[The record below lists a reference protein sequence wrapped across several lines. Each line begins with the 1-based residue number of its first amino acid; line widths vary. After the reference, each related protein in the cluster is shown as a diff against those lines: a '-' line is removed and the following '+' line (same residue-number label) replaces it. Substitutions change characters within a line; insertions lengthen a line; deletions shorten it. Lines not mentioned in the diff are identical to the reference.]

1 MRCTQWIGLTK
12 TAEDFT
18 KQYCESLPS
27 TNVAQGMFED
37 TYPLGRWKVIKNIT
51 GYNVG
56 DIIEEVEQ
64 AVPWSSGPMIFTY
77 LAIVNADSSEY
88 HYIFPW
94 VYETNNKGDY
104 QEYNYET
111 GKQSMFDSDA
121 VITETNIDILNDFVS
136 SKIIN
141 PEDFKEHNQEIRKE
155 KFHQELSQSRLD
167 RIEYLETLLKN
178 TCESIITIMDTK
190 KYSVK
195 NEKIYTIV
203 ADALTNLNAE
213 S

>member
-1 MRCTQWIGLTK
+1 LKI
-12 TAEDFT
+12 
-18 KQYCESLPS
+18 P
-27 TNVAQGMFED
+27 
-37 TYPLGRWKVIKNIT
+37 I
-51 GYNVG
+51 
-56 DIIEEVEQ
+56 Q